1 MATHRDLSIVNISLQ
16 DSGVSADGFGTP
28 IFISSHRYFKERVR
42 AYSSLSDASEDI
54 PNGTLT
60 YAALEQAFSTSP
72 SPSVIK
78 VGRREADLT
87 LTVASASTAAQLVL
101 GASDG
106 TNTFSVSVNVSG
118 LSSSGAV
125 ATAIAAAIEADSDV
139 GPLVDTLVADSTVI
153 ITEASASDSYFI
165 QSMSSTLSDSYSSV
179 ENAGEVLQ
187 SIEAVDSDFYFVT
200 AEDHTESFVLAM
212 SDAVEA
218 RSKEYFVSVSDV
230 NTLTTYVSGA
240 ATDTF
245 GKIKDNGEKRTV
257 MLFSEVADSKFPELY
272 YAAYNSVYPAGSVSW
287 TNLKVSL
294 PLGKN
299 TSTGLKLSTTEKGF
313 LASRDVSF
321 VSNIGGN
328 NVLRG
333 GRTASGSRIDAIHGR
348 DNLES
353 DLEVAY
359 NSLLINQQGG
369 KIPYTN
375 AGISQLANVC
385 KNTLSRYV
393 TRGFINSGFEKF
405 VIFPSVDKV
414 SLADKEAGVYQDGTF
429 KAELTGSIDAVGPIN
444 GTLVI
449 SLG

>member
-16 DSGVSADGFGTP
+16 DSGVSADGFGIP
-28 IFISSHRYFKERVR
+28 IFISSSRYFKERVR
-42 AYSSLSDASEDI
+42 AYSNIGDVSEDI
-54 PNGTLT
+54 PLNSPT

-78 VGRREADLT
+78 LGRREADLT
-87 LTVASASTAAQLVL
+87 LTVTSGSQKASLVFV
-101 GASDG
+101 ASDG
-106 TNTFSVSVNVSG
+106 VDTHTLNINITGSADSE
-118 LSSSGAV
+118 AV
-125 ATAIAAAIEADSDV
+125 ATAIAAAIEGDANI
-139 GPLVDTLVADSTVI
+139 GPLVDTLVAGSTVV
-153 ITEASASDSYFI
+153 ITEASASDTYFI
-165 QSMSSTLSDSYSSV
+165 KSLSSELKDTYVSAES
-179 ENAGEVLQ
+179 AAEVLQ
-187 SIEAVDSDFYFVT
+187 AVEDADSDFYFVT
-200 AEDHTESFVLAM
+200 AEDHTEAFVLGM

-218 RSKEYFVSVSDV
+218 RKKQYFVSLSRVSV
-230 NTLTTYVSGA
+230 LSTYVSGA

-245 GKIKDNGEKRTV
+245 GKIKDNGESRTV
-257 MLFSEVADSKFPELY
+257 PLFSDQAETTFPELY
-272 YAAYNSVYPAGSVSW
+272 YASLNSVYPAGSVSW

-294 PLGKN
+294 PLSKSL
-299 TSTGLKLSTTEKGF
+299 STGNSLTTTEKGF
-313 LASRDVSF
+313 LASRNVSF

-375 AGISQLANVC
+375 SGITQLANTC

-393 TRGFINSGFEKF
+393 VRGFINAGFEKF

-414 SLADKEAGVYQDGTF
+414 SLADKEAGIYQSGTF

>member
-16 DSGVSADGFGTP
+16 DSGVSADGFGIP

-42 AYSSLSDASEDI
+42 SYNSLSSVAEDI
-54 PNGTLT
+54 PLSTLT
-60 YAALEQAFSTSP
+60 YSALEQAFSASP
-72 SPSVIK
+72 SPSTIK

-87 LTVASASTAAQLVL
+87 LTVASGSTKANLIL

-106 TNTFSVSVNVSG
+106 TNTFSVTINISS
-118 LSSSGAV
+118 LDSSGAV
-125 ATAIAAAIEADSDV
+125 ATAIAAAIEADSNI
-139 GPLVDTLVADSTVI
+139 GSIVDTLVAGSTVI
-153 ITEASASDSYFI
+153 ITEASPSDSYFI
-165 QSMSSTLSDSYSSV
+165 KSMSSELTDSYTST
-179 ENAGEVLQ
+179 ENAAEVLQ
-187 SIEAVDSDFYFVT
+187 AIEDVDSDFYFV
-200 AEDHTESFVLAM
+200 ASDDHTETYVLQM
-212 SDAVEA
+212 SDAIEA
-218 RSKEYFVSVSDV
+218 RKKQYFVSLSAS
-230 NTLTTYVSGA
+230 NALTAYVTGA
-240 ATDTF
+240 ATDIF

-257 MLFSEVADSKFPELY
+257 MLFSQDADTKFPELY
-272 YAAYNSVYPAGSVSW
+272 FAAYNSVYPAGSVSW

-294 PLGKN
+294 PLG
-299 TSTGLKLSTTEKGF
+299 TSSGVKLSNTQKGF

-375 AGISQLANVC
+375 AGITQLANIC

-393 TRGFINSGFEKF
+393 VRGFINAGFEKF

-414 SLADKEAGVYQDGTF
+414 SLADKEAGIYQSGTF